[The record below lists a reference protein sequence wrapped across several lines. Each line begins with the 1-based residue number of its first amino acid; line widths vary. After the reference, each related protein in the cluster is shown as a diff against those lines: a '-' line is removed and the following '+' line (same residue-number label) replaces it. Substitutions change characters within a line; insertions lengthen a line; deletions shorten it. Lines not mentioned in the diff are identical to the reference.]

1 MPYLITYR
9 SDGSDPWGH
18 TITDATPVEWLAS
31 TEAYEENYLIVNVVE
46 LSQEEADSLQRQS
59 KGDVR

>member
-18 TITDATPVEWLAS
+18 TITDATPVEWLAI
-31 TEAYEENYLIVNVVE
+31 TEAYEEAYLIVNVVE
-46 LSQEEADSLQRQS
+46 LTQEEADTYRDNL
-59 KGDVR
+59 KGL

>member
-46 LSQEEADSLQRQS
+46 LTQEEADSLNA
-59 KGDVR
+59 

>member
-18 TITDATPVEWLAS
+18 TITDATPVDWLAS

-46 LSQEEADSLQRQS
+46 LTQEEADTYRDNL
-59 KGDVR
+59 KGL

>member
-18 TITDATPVEWLAS
+18 TITDTTPVEWLAS

-46 LSQEEADSLQRQS
+46 LTQEEADTYRDNL
-59 KGDVR
+59 KGL

>member
-18 TITDATPVEWLAS
+18 TITDTTPVEWLAS

-46 LSQEEADSLQRQS
+46 LTQEEADSLNA
-59 KGDVR
+59 